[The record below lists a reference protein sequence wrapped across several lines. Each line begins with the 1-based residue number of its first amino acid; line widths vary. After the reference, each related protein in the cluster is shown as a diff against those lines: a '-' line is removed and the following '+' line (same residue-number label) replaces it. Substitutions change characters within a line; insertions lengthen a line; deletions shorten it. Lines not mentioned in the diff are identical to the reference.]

1 MIRRPQGGARPVPPW
16 GLALGSMFSVQLG
29 SALSMPLIAAVGP
42 AGTAWLRFSVG
53 ALIFLAVTRPPL
65 RAIRA
70 RDLPTLLALGVTTGL
85 ETTAF
90 LAAIQRIPLGTAVA
104 VEFLGP
110 LTVAAV
116 RSHSTRALAWP
127 AIAAGGVVLVTEPWR
142 GDVSPAGLGFA
153 VLAAVGW
160 AIYILLTQRVGDRFT
175 GIAGLSLTTPV
186 AAVTAA
192 VAGIPQA
199 ADHLTP
205 GILAAAAGLAILLPV
220 LPFALEMLALRQM
233 TPAAFGTLMALEP
246 GFGVLIGLLV
256 LHQSPAPVQLGG
268 LLLVILA
275 GGAAQRGGRRIT
287 AAGRD
292 RLIPPRCRSVPVPT
306 GDQPAGPFS
315 STTVADRD

>member
-1 MIRRPQGGARPVPPW
+1 MTRRAQGGTGPVPPW
-16 GLALGSMFSVQLG
+16 GLALASMFSVQLG

-53 ALIFLAVTRPPL
+53 ALIFLAIARPPL

-70 RDLPTLLALGVTTGL
+70 RDLPALLALGVTTGL

-127 AIAAGGVVLVTEPWR
+127 AIAAGGVILVTEPWR
-142 GDVSPAGLGFA
+142 GDVSPAGIGFA

-160 AIYILLTQRVGDRFT
+160 AVYILLTQRVGDRFT

-199 ADHLTP
+199 AGHLTP

-246 GFGVLIGLLV
+246 AFGVLIGLLV
-256 LHQSPAPVQLGG
+256 LHQSPSPVQLGG
-268 LLLVILA
+268 LLLVFLA
-275 GGAAQRGGRRIT
+275 GAAAQRGGRRPVT
-287 AAGRD
+287 AAD
-292 RLIPPRCRSVPVPT
+292 
-306 GDQPAGPFS
+306 PAGARPRLDP
-315 STTVADRD
+315 AG